1 MTGIYK
7 ITNKQNGKIYIGQ
20 SDNIERR
27 LAEHKRV
34 KSQTIDNYINCLG
47 IENFEFEII
56 EECKKEDLDKK
67 EQEYIQK
74 YDSRKN
80 GYNHQLGGYNN
91 SAGEGNGRA
100 LLTEA
105 DVINI
110 RTAYAEHI
118 NPSQLYEEQYK
129 DKITKSQFQAV

>member
-1 MTGIYK
+1 M
-7 ITNKQNGKIYIGQ
+7 
-20 SDNIERR
+20 
-27 LAEHKRV
+27 
-34 KSQTIDNYINCLG
+34 
-47 IENFEFEII
+47 
-56 EECKKEDLDKK
+56 DKK